1 MKRITLKSGLL
12 GLSMLAFFLQ
22 SLSLS
27 AQSNYDYALVKSKAD
42 SIFSEC
48 KGQPGCA
55 VGVMH
60 NNNLI
65 YQNGYGFS
73 NMDLKTPTNTSTVF
87 EIGTLS
93 MHFTSAGIMLLEE
106 AGKLKLDDE
115 LQEFLPEIPTY
126 KEGKITI
133 RNLLT
138 HTSGI
143 RDYIVLLMAAG
154 NPLDTSFDN
163 KKALE
168 SLSKQQALCVVPGS
182 TYRFS
187 QSNYTLLAMVI
198 ERITGQTYPE
208 FMKEHLFLPAGMS
221 NSLVF
226 NSPNA
231 VIENRASAYEGQSP
245 NYQRILSDH
254 FLANGSSRVMTS
266 INDLVKWNRFLNQ
279 KMLGNESLFKR
290 ISRTSTLN
298 NGMLM
303 TYRFGLEGGLFLGH
317 ELIAHNGYGFGF
329 NAMYINFP
337 NEGLSIVAL
346 NSNMNISA
354 PGKAYDLAEAILP
367 AIPAQV
373 SNSDRAPKKLI
384 SLNKNKLSPFVGDYF
399 SLDNGYLRKVRLVD
413 DTLRLEVNANVTST
427 IVPVSENEFT
437 IDTNESDVRIVFE
450 KSGNGH
456 QMSVRVN
463 GREPAVYRS
472 YEPANYKAKELS
484 QFEGSFYS
492 EELGVSYTID
502 IANNTLSTYVGERK
516 LVDYVS
522 AMDDNFTSAH
532 DGFITFQR
540 NKKGKITGFVLSDYS
555 LGSISF
561 TKS

>member
-1 MKRITLKSGLL
+1 MKRTTLKNGLL
-12 GLSMLAFFLQ
+12 GLSILVLFLLNT
-22 SLSLS
+22 SLT
-27 AQSNYDYALVKSKAD
+27 AQTNYDYAFVKSKAD

-48 KGQPGCA
+48 NGQPGCA

-65 YQNGYGFS
+65 YQNGFGFS
-73 NMDLKTPTNTSTVF
+73 NMDLKTPTTTSTVF

-93 MHFTSAGIMLLEE
+93 MHFTSAGIMLLED
-106 AGKLKLDDE
+106 AGKLRLDDE
-115 LQEFLPEIPTY
+115 LQKFIPEIPIY

-154 NPLDTSFDN
+154 NPLDTSYDN
-163 KKALE
+163 AQALA
-168 SLSKQQALCVVPGS
+168 SLRKQQALCVVPGS

-208 FMKEHLFLPAGMS
+208 YMKEHLFLPAGMS
-221 NSLVF
+221 NSLIYS
-226 NSPNA
+226 SPND

-266 INDLVKWNRFLNQ
+266 INDLVKWNRFLDQ
-279 KMLGNESLFKR
+279 KMLSGESLFKR

-303 TYRFGLEGGLFLGH
+303 TYRFGLEGGSLLGH
-317 ELIAHNGYGFGF
+317 ELIAHNGYSFGY
-329 NAMYINFP
+329 NAMYLNFP
-337 NEGLSIVAL
+337 NEALSIVAL

-367 AIPAQV
+367 EVTVQTSNNTRPAK
-373 SNSDRAPKKLI
+373 RLI
-384 SLNKNKLSPFVGDYF
+384 SLDKRKLSAFVGDYF
-399 SLDNGYLRKVRLVD
+399 SLDNGYLRKIHLVN
-413 DTLRLEVNANVTST
+413 DTLRLEVNSNVTST
-427 IVPVSENEFT
+427 IVPLSENEFT
-437 IDTNESDVRIVFE
+437 IDTNTSDVNIVFE

-456 QMSVRVN
+456 QMSITIN
-463 GREPAVYRS
+463 GREPAIYKS
-472 YEPANYKAKELS
+472 YKPADYNTKELS
-484 QFEGSFYS
+484 QFEGNFYS

-502 IANNTLSTYVGERK
+502 ISDNTLSTYVGERR

-540 NKKGKITGFVLSDYS
+540 DKKGEITGFVLSDYS